1 MATVE
6 KLSKLEKKVALSLAS
21 VFGFRMMGLFIILP
35 VLATYSQHLTG
46 VTPFWIGL
54 AIGAYGFTQALLQIP
69 MGILSDKYGRKPV
82 IIAGLL
88 VFALGSI
95 IAAMAD
101 SIYGVVAGRILQGM
115 GAVSSAILAM
125 AADLSRDEQRVK
137 VMATIG
143 ACIGFSFALSLFL
156 GSYLVQIIGL
166 SGLFLMTAALALISL
181 GIVAWVVPT
190 PMTKAPVGDTVAAP
204 EKIKDMLRN
213 PQLLRLNFGIFV
225 LHLLLTALFVVLP
238 MAFVDAGFA
247 REAHWKLYFPA
258 FVASLL
264 FMVPM
269 VLMAVKYKAMLPLF
283 RFAIMLL
290 FTALMWMLY
299 DTQNIISL
307 TGATIVFFTGFN
319 YLEASLPSLISK
331 TCPVGAKG
339 SAMGIYSS
347 CQFLGAFFGG
357 LLAGAIY
364 QYFGV
369 HTVLQCIALLLLC
382 WLVITQGMKSDATLK
397 SCTLTTSTLDKRA
410 AQHMLEQLN
419 QLTGVAEAIVVPS
432 EKAAYLK
439 VNEQF
444 DIRKAQ
450 ALVGSC

>member
-1 MATVE
+1 MAAVE
-6 KLSKLEKKVALSLAS
+6 KLSRLEKKVALSLAS
-21 VFGFRMMGLFIILP
+21 VFGFRMMGLFIVLP
-35 VLATYSQHLTG
+35 VFATYSQHLTG

-82 IIAGLL
+82 IIAGLF

-95 IAAMAD
+95 MAAVAD
-101 SIYGVVAGRILQGM
+101 SIYGVVAGRVLQGM

-156 GSYLVQIIGL
+156 GSYLVQMIGL
-166 SGLFLMTAALALISL
+166 SGLFLMTAALAVVSL
-181 GIVAWVVPT
+181 GIVAFIVPT
-190 PMTKAPVGDTVAAP
+190 PITKAPVGDTVAAP
-204 EKIKDMLRN
+204 EKIKEMLRN

-238 MAFVDAGFA
+238 LAFVDAGFA
-247 REAHWKLYFPA
+247 REEHWKLYFPA
-258 FVASLL
+258 FVASLM

-269 VLMAVKYKAMLPLF
+269 VLISVKYKAMLPLF
-283 RFAIMLL
+283 RFAIVLL
-290 FTALMWMLY
+290 FVALMWMLY
-299 DTQNIISL
+299 DTQNIMSL
-307 TGATIVFFTGFN
+307 TGATIIFFTGFN

-347 CQFLGAFFGG
+347 CQFLGAFLGG
-357 LLAGAIY
+357 VLAGSIY
-364 QYFGV
+364 QYFGTQ
-369 HTVLQCIALLLLC
+369 TVLQCIALLLLC
-382 WLVITQGMKSDATLK
+382 WLVITQGMKSDTTLK
-397 SCTLTTSTLDKRA
+397 SCTLTTRIVDERA
-410 AQHMLEQLN
+410 AQQMLEQLN

-439 VNEQF
+439 VNQQF

-450 ALVGSC
+450 ALVG